1 MSRLTEQELT
11 EILDENYEK
20 TAYKDNEYMTD
31 RIVLFT
37 AKVTSGLKKG
47 MEITAVQVIDSMYP
61 VEQKQV
67 RKGDRV
73 LLAQNQYTQM
83 SSVPYMFSEYYR
95 LGFMV
100 ILGVLYGILLILMG
114 KSKGVNTV
122 ISLTLTVGA
131 VFWVFVP
138 AVLNGKN
145 IYFSFSLLC
154 FAHYEIFARYKICIF
169 SQN

>member
-1 MSRLTEQELT
+1 MKNTSKHKIVWILTLRLSLAYVFFAGKAARSGGTSYYSQVGSTNITKAKVT

-83 SSVPYMFSEYYR
+83 SSVPYMFSEY
-95 LGFMV
+95 
-100 ILGVLYGILLILMG
+100 
-114 KSKGVNTV
+114 
-122 ISLTLTVGA
+122 
-131 VFWVFVP
+131 
-138 AVLNGKN
+138 
-145 IYFSFSLLC
+145 
-154 FAHYEIFARYKICIF
+154 
-169 SQN
+169 